1 LEFKVKTTY
10 LPFVALAI
18 ILLGS
23 GVYYQQQIAKEQSRA
38 AELLEVQRKQKIFK
52 EGGEAAAAKAYQDD
66 INKTRAQQQRRY

>member
-1 LEFKVKTTY
+1 MKTTY

>member
-1 LEFKVKTTY
+1 VKTTY

-38 AELLEVQRKQKIFK
+38 AELLEVQRKQKMFK
-52 EGGEAAAAKAYQDD
+52 EEGEAAAAKAYQDD

>member
-1 LEFKVKTTY
+1 VKTTY
-10 LPFVALAI
+10 LPFLALAI

-52 EGGEAAAAKAYQDD
+52 DQGEAAAAQYQQDQL
-66 INKTRAQQQRRY
+66 NKVRSQAQRRY